1 MIHDELNLSVEAAN
15 SLEKLLPR
23 LKAAFADQ
31 IAADP
36 QGWLVFTQRLSLHFP
51 RLFGL
56 YHRLYAAH
64 YDFFYHLEDLLS
76 ELARAVFA
84 RPADLRVLDVD
95 REENPLWFQ
104 SNTMLGGV

>member
-1 MIHDELNLSVEAAN
+1 MIHGEINLSVEAAN

-36 QGWLVFTQRLSLHFP
+36 QAWLVFTQRLSLHFP

-64 YDFFYHLEDLLS
+64 
-76 ELARAVFA
+76 
-84 RPADLRVLDVD
+84 
-95 REENPLWFQ
+95 
-104 SNTMLGGV
+104 